1 MRRAAATLRPVMD
14 LPLFPLHTVLCPGVA
29 LPLHVFEDRYRRM
42 VDHCVEAGEPF
53 GVVLIRE
60 GRETGPLDG
69 RISRIGTTALIRD
82 AGRYPDGRFD
92 LMTVGG
98 RRFRI
103 ESLTDSE
110 EPYLIAEVRYLREP
124 VGDPDMARALAERVS
139 SRFLR
144 YLEVL
149 QPALEDDEDDGPDYE
164 VEVIV
169 DDDPEG
175 VGAASSAAPTSPGA
189 GAEGHGDA
197 GARGSEDADRPPERV
212 LSGTDADRRDL
223 LMAAARRLVEPEDPT
238 ALSYVLSGLIHVEL
252 PSRQRLLEAATTELR
267 LRRLQGLL
275 GREID
280 LLNRDLKPLVVDARG
295 ASGRK
300 N

>member
-1 MRRAAATLRPVMD
+1 ME

-29 LPLHVFEDRYRRM
+29 LPLHVFEERYRRM
-42 VDHCVEAGEPF
+42 VERCVEAGESF

-69 RISRIGTTALIRD
+69 RISRVGTTADIREV
-82 AGRYPDGRFD
+82 GRYPDGRLD

-103 ESLTDSE
+103 ETLTDSE
-110 EPYLIAEVRYLREP
+110 EPYLIADVRYLREP
-124 VGDPDMARALAERVS
+124 VGDPDMARTLAERVS
-139 SRFLR
+139 TRFLR

-149 QPALEDDEDDGPDYE
+149 QPALEDDDDDGPEYE
-164 VEVIV
+164 VEVV
-169 DDDPEG
+169 VEDDPEG
-175 VGAASSAAPTSPGA
+175 VGATSSATPTFPGA
-189 GAEGHGDA
+189 GAEGRGDA
-197 GARGSEDADRPPERV
+197 GAEADDRPPDRIIA
-212 LSGTDADRRDL
+212 GTDADRREL
-223 LMAAARRLVEPEDPT
+223 LMAAARKLVEPEDPT
-238 ALSYVLSGLIHVEL
+238 ALSYVLSGLIQVEL
-252 PSRQRLLEAATTELR
+252 PSRQRLLEAATTALR
-267 LRRLQGLL
+267 LRRLEGLL

-295 ASGRK
+295 AEGRK

>member
-1 MRRAAATLRPVMD
+1 ME

-29 LPLHVFEDRYRRM
+29 LPLHVFEERYRRM
-42 VDHCVEAGEPF
+42 VERCVESGGPF

-69 RISRIGTTALIRD
+69 RISRIGTTAVIREVD
-82 AGRYPDGRFD
+82 RLPDGRFE

-103 ESLTDSE
+103 ETLTDSE
-110 EPYLIAEVRYLREP
+110 EPYLIADIRYLREP
-124 VGDPDMARALAERVS
+124 VGDQGMARMLAGRVS

-144 YLEVL
+144 YLEAL
-149 QPALEDDEDDGPDYE
+149 QPTLEDDDGPEYE

-169 DDDPEG
+169 DDDPES
-175 VGAASSAAPTSPGA
+175 VGAASSASSTLPAGGATSQ
-189 GAEGHGDA
+189 EDA
-197 GARGSEDADRPPERV
+197 GTEGREEADDRPPDRIV
-212 LSGTDADRRDL
+212 AGSDADRREL
-223 LMAAARRLVEPEDPT
+223 LLAAARRLVEPEDPT
-238 ALSYVLSGLIHVEL
+238 ALSYVLSGLIQVEL

-267 LRRLQGLL
+267 LRRLEGLL

-280 LLNRDLKPLVVDARG
+280 LLHRDLKPLVVDARG
-295 ASGRK
+295 TTGRK

>member
-1 MRRAAATLRPVMD
+1 ME

-29 LPLHVFEDRYRRM
+29 LPLHVFEERYRLM
-42 VDHCVEAGEPF
+42 VEHCVEAGEPF

-69 RISRIGTTALIRD
+69 RISRVGTTADIREV
-82 AGRYPDGRFD
+82 GRYPDGRFD

-103 ESLTDSE
+103 ETLTDSE
-110 EPYLIAEVRYLREP
+110 EPYLIADVRYLREP
-124 VGDPDMARALAERVS
+124 VGDADMARTLAERVS

-149 QPALEDDEDDGPDYE
+149 QPALEDDDDEGPEYE
-164 VEVIV
+164 VEVV
-169 DDDPEG
+169 VEDDPEG
-175 VGAASSAAPTSPGA
+175 VGATSSATPAFPGA
-189 GAEGHGDA
+189 GAEGRGDERA
-197 GARGSEDADRPPERV
+197 DSDADDRPPDRIIT
-212 LSGTDADRRDL
+212 GTDADRREL
-223 LMAAARRLVEPEDPT
+223 LMAAARKLVEPEDPT
-238 ALSYVLSGLIHVEL
+238 ALSYVLSGLIQVEL

-267 LRRLQGLL
+267 LRRLEGLL

-295 ASGRK
+295 AEGRK

>member
-1 MRRAAATLRPVMD
+1 ME
-14 LPLFPLHTVLCPGVA
+14 LPLFPLHAVLCPGVA
-29 LPLHVFEDRYRRM
+29 LPLHVFEERYRLM
-42 VDHCVEAGEPF
+42 VERCVETSTPF

-69 RISRIGTTALIRD
+69 RISRVGTTAEIREV
-82 AGRYPDGRFD
+82 GRYPDGRFD

-103 ESLTDSE
+103 ETLTDSE
-110 EPYLIAEVRYLREP
+110 EPYLIADIRYLREP
-124 VGDPDMARALAERVS
+124 VGDPDMARTLADRVS

-149 QPALEDDEDDGPDYE
+149 QPALEDDEDESDYE
-164 VEVIV
+164 VDVIV

-175 VGAASSAAPTSPGA
+175 VGTTSSAAPTLPGA
-189 GAEGHGDA
+189 GAEGRSDP
-197 GARGSEDADRPPERV
+197 DDRPPDRV
-212 LSGTDADRRDL
+212 VTGTDADRREL

-238 ALSYVLSGLIHVEL
+238 ALSYVLSGLVQVEL

-267 LRRLQGLL
+267 LRRLEGLL

-295 ASGRK
+295 AAGRL

>member
-1 MRRAAATLRPVMD
+1 ME

-29 LPLHVFEDRYRRM
+29 LPLHVFEERYRLM
-42 VDHCVEAGEPF
+42 VERCVESGEPF

-69 RISRIGTTALIRD
+69 RISRVGTTALIREV
-82 AGRYPDGRFD
+82 GRLPDGRLD

-103 ESLTDSE
+103 ETLTDSE
-110 EPYLIAEVRYLREP
+110 EPYLIADVRYLREP
-124 VGDPDMARALAERVS
+124 VGDPDMARTLAERVS

-149 QPALEDDEDDGPDYE
+149 QPALEDDDDGSDIE

-169 DDDPEG
+169 DDDPES
-175 VGAASSAAPTSPGA
+175 VGAASSATPTFPGA
-189 GAEGHGDA
+189 GAEGRGDL
-197 GARGSEDADRPPERV
+197 GADVDADDRPPDRIV
-212 LSGTDADRRDL
+212 AGTDADRREL
-223 LMAAARRLVEPEDPT
+223 LMAAARKLVEPEDPT
-238 ALSYVLSGLIHVEL
+238 ALSYVLSGLIQVEL

-267 LRRLQGLL
+267 LRRLEGLL

-280 LLNRDLKPLVVDARG
+280 LLNRDLKPLVVDAAG
-295 ASGRK
+295 AEGRK